1 MILLKIKCTVNTNP
15 SLILTIHKWKIGIME
30 PDTPKITESTEKNN
44 RKQRPAIRFDN
55 SDLIKS
61 GFWVGQIFMVI
72 ATVIGVYLAAQ
83 EGLSQALLFENL
95 NSKEKNF
102 YLQHALADE
111 LSDNIKTLDSY
122 AKLLQEK
129 SPYNVKAYH
138 PVVDDFVWG
147 NMKYS
152 SNALETP
159 SNILSGVR
167 RYNSETALIITKI
180 ENNQFGPKYGA
191 GLLLALNKKVSEGA
205 LKNLINNYTQLHNEL
220 IEAGIEVGP
229 LTNN

>member
-1 MILLKIKCTVNTNP
+1 
-15 SLILTIHKWKIGIME
+15 ME
-30 PDTPKITESTEKNN
+30 TETPKITENSEKNN
-44 RKQRPAIRFDN
+44 KKQRPTIRFDN

-111 LSDNIKTLDSY
+111 VGDNIKTLDLY
-122 AKLLQEK
+122 AKLLKEK
-129 SPYNVKAYH
+129 SPYDIKAHH
-138 PVVDDFVWG
+138 PVVDDFVWD

-159 SNILSGVR
+159 SNILSAIR
-167 RYNSETALIITKI
+167 RYNSETTVIITKI
-180 ENNQFGPKYGA
+180 ENRQFGTKYGA
-191 GLLLALNKKVSEGA
+191 GLLLELNKKVSEGA

>member
-1 MILLKIKCTVNTNP
+1 
-15 SLILTIHKWKIGIME
+15 ME
-30 PDTPKITESTEKNN
+30 PETPKVAETLDKKNK
-44 RKQRPAIRFDN
+44 KQRPAIRFDN

-111 LSDNIKTLDSY
+111 LGDNIKTLDSY
-122 AKLLQEK
+122 AKLLKEK
-129 SPYNVKAYH
+129 SPYNIKAYH
-138 PVVDDFVWG
+138 PAIDDFVWG

-159 SNILSGVR
+159 SYILSGVR
-167 RYNSETALIITKI
+167 RYNSETAQIITKI

-191 GLLLALNKKVSEGA
+191 DLLLALNKKVSDGA
-205 LKNLINNYTQLHNEL
+205 LKNLINNYTQLHHEL

-229 LTNN
+229 LSNN

>member
-1 MILLKIKCTVNTNP
+1 
-15 SLILTIHKWKIGIME
+15 ME
-30 PDTPKITESTEKNN
+30 PQLSNQPEPSAESNKKP
-44 RKQRPAIRFDN
+44 RKTIQFDN

-72 ATVIGVYLAAQ
+72 ATVVGVYLAAQ

-111 LSDNIKTLDSY
+111 FSDNINTLEGY
-122 AKLLQEK
+122 ATLLKDK
-129 SPYNVKAYH
+129 SPYNIKAFH
-138 PVVDDFVWG
+138 PMVDTFVWD

-159 SNILSGVR
+159 SQILSAVR
-167 RYNSETALIITKI
+167 RYNSETALIIEKI
-180 ENNQFGPKYGA
+180 ENRQFGAQYGA
-191 GLLLALNKKVSEGA
+191 DLLIDLNKKVKEGA
-205 LKNLINNYTQLHNEL
+205 LKKLISNYTQLHDEL
-220 IEAGIEVGP
+220 TEAGIDVDP
-229 LTNN
+229 L